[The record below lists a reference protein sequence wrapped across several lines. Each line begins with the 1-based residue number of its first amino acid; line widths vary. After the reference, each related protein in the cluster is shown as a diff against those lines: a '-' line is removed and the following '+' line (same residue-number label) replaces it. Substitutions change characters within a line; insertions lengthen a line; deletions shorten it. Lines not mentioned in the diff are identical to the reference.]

1 MHHLGGAVSSCPLTQ
16 LENHNTKQCCCTS
29 ALLLLE
35 HSMLS
40 IPLKLRGGPGH
51 GPSLKAG
58 FTYWGSPRDPHQHIF
73 SASHPPKRHLAAHNL
88 WPQRRAWPG
97 APCNVTYISKA
108 CLLTSLST
116 EAGENELCLKVKLL
130 VYFASEDLSKCG
142 HAGSSPW
149 ELGCKSLGWIVINS
163 RSWRFPGV

>member
-1 MHHLGGAVSSCPLTQ
+1 MSSHAAGKSQHEAVLLHLRSAPAGAQHAEHPSKAEEDQDMGQASRLD
-16 LENHNTKQCCCTS
+16 LCT
-29 ALLLLE
+29 
-35 HSMLS
+35 
-40 IPLKLRGGPGH
+40 GGPH
-51 GPSLKAG
+51 E
-58 FTYWGSPRDPHQHIF
+58 THINRF

-97 APCNVTYISKA
+97 APCNVACISKA

-130 VYFASEDLSKCG
+130 VCFASEELSKCG
-142 HAGSSPW
+142 RASSSPW